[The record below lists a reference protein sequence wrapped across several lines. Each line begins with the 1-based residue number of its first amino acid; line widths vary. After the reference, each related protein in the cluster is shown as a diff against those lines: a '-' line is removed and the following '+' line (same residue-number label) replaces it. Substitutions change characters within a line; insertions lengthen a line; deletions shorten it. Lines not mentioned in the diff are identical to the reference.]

1 MDLVSWGGFVN
12 EENVFWWEG
21 LKWLK
26 DLESWFLDIV
36 IIVIIELN
44 VEVKVIKEFFV
55 LVVE

>member
-1 MDLVSWGGFVN
+1 M
-12 EENVFWWEG
+12 FWWEG